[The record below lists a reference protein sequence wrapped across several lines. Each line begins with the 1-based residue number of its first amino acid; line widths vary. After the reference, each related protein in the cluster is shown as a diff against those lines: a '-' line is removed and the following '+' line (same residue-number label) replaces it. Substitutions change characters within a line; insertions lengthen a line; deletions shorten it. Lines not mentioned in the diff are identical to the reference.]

1 MRTKLLFL
9 LLTPL
14 LVGCQQNDSEHI
26 VKEDITTFDYN
37 DFEELNLEWKN
48 LFSPAKSQYFV
59 YIYSI
64 SCGHC
69 KQIKKE
75 VLEFVNM
82 NKELFY
88 LMEYS
93 GEIPTKSNVADSIG
107 KEKIEEIY
115 ILGTPTLLGITNWSL
130 SLNIAGE
137 NDILNYL
144 SSLPHLDN
152 C

>member
-14 LVGCQQNDSEHI
+14 LAGCYQEVNG
-26 VKEDITTFDYN
+26 TTIQDDEVVLDYD
-37 DFEELNLEWKN
+37 DFQDLNLEWKN
-48 LFSPAKSQYFV
+48 LFSPAKSHYFV

-69 KQIKKE
+69 GHIKKE
-75 VLEFVNM
+75 VLDFVNA
-82 NKELFY
+82 NKESFY
-88 LMEYS
+88 LIEYTE
-93 GEIPTKSNVADSIG
+93 EIQTKTNVVETIG

-115 ILGTPTLLGITNWSL
+115 ILGTPTLLAVTNWSL

-137 NDILNYL
+137 SEILNYL
-144 SSLPHLDN
+144 SGLPHRDS

>member
-1 MRTKLLFL
+1 MRNKILFL

-14 LVGCQQNDSEHI
+14 LAGCYQEVNDTINQGDE
-26 VKEDITTFDYN
+26 VLLDYG
-37 DFEELNLEWKN
+37 DFEDLHLDWKN

-69 KQIKKE
+69 NHIKKE
-75 VLEFVNM
+75 VLEFVNL
-82 NKELFY
+82 NKESFY
-88 LMEYS
+88 LIEYS
-93 GEIPTKSNVADSIG
+93 GEIQTKSNVSETIG
-107 KEKIEEIY
+107 KEKIEEIF

-137 NDILNYL
+137 SEILNYL
-144 SSLPHLDN
+144 SGLPHRDT